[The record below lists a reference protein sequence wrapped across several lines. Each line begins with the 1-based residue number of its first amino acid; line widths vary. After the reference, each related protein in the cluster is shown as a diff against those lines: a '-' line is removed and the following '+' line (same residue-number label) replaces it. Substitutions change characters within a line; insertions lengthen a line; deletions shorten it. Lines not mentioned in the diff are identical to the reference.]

1 MSQSN
6 LPDFSNTEPLE
17 ELRFHQRELYW
28 DMTSLV
34 KKMSALLG
42 TFPQT
47 SQTFQEVLSGMID
60 VTSDIE
66 HDVTH
71 HLAEALK
78 LAGQILGKPSLLE
91 LGEQLGCQEINW
103 ETLATQLPNDGQIDD
118 SARLH
123 LELQE
128 LASNLRFSLDT
139 VAQVANYQGEE
150 ATGWEQLEDKLKCL
164 AEVLG
169 TRSWLDAQKLYGQ
182 ALRLNL
188 EADPDR
194 QARDDYWRM
203 VSTPL
208 NQNYHPSARSLD
220 FCPTCGAIL
229 TSDDRTFDGSYC
241 EECRTAW
248 IESSEDSLLVE

>member
-1 MSQSN
+1 MSQSI
-6 LPDFSNTEPLE
+6 LPDFSNTELLQ
-17 ELRFHQRELYW
+17 ELRFHLKELYW

-34 KKMSALLG
+34 KKMSALLD
-42 TFPQT
+42 TFPHT

-78 LAGQILGKPSLLE
+78 LAGQMLGKPSLLE
-91 LGEQLGCQEINW
+91 VGEQLGSQEINW

-118 SARLH
+118 PASLH
-123 LELQE
+123 TELQE
-128 LASNLRFSLDT
+128 LASNLRCSLDT
-139 VAQVANYQGEE
+139 VDQVSNYQGEE
-150 ATGWEQLEDKLKCL
+150 ATRWKQLEDKLKYL

-182 ALRLNL
+182 ALRLDQA
-188 EADPDR
+188 ADPER
-194 QARDDYWRM
+194 QAREDYWQM
-203 VSTPL
+203 ISTPL
-208 NQNYHPSARSLD
+208 SQNYHPSARSLD

-229 TSDDRTFDGSYC
+229 TSDDTYGKLR
-241 EECRTAW
+241 
-248 IESSEDSLLVE
+248 

>member
-1 MSQSN
+1 MQFLRKMDNCYLMSQSISPN
-6 LPDFSNTEPLE
+6 LPDFSNTELLQ
-17 ELRFHQRELYW
+17 ELRFHLKEIYW
-28 DMTSLV
+28 DITSLV
-34 KKMSALLG
+34 KKMSAILD
-42 TFPQT
+42 TFTQT
-47 SQTFQEVLSGMID
+47 SQTFQEVRLGMID
-60 VTSDIE
+60 VTSDME

-78 LAGQILGKPSLLE
+78 LAGKLLGKPSLLE
-91 LGEQLGCQEINW
+91 VGEQLGSQEINW
-103 ETLATQLPNDGQIDD
+103 ENLATQLPNDGQIDD
-118 SARLH
+118 PARLH

-150 ATGWEQLEDKLKCL
+150 ATGWEQLEDKLKYL

-182 ALRLNL
+182 ALRLDL
-188 EADPDR
+188 AADPDR

-220 FCPTCGAIL
+220 FCPTCGAML
-229 TSDDRTFDGSYC
+229 TSDDTYGKLR
-241 EECRTAW
+241 
-248 IESSEDSLLVE
+248 